1 MAWSTAFEKLM
12 PATVQVAALTGLSTD
27 GYGTPTYGSAS
38 THKARVVGKQHLIRT
53 FDGVEETARTMVW
66 VASTSTFAPSAQFT
80 LPDGTTPELLAVTA
94 YPDSDGTHHVRLS
107 FA

>member
-38 THKARVVGKQHLIRT
+38 THKARVVGKQHLVRT
-53 FDGVEETARTMVW
+53 FAGVEETARTMVW

-94 YPDSDGTHHVRLS
+94 YPDSDGTHHVQLS

>member
-12 PATVQVAALTGLSTD
+12 PATVQVASLAGLSTD

-38 THKARVVGKQHLIRT
+38 TYKARVVGKQHLVRT
-53 FDGVEETARTMVW
+53 FAGVEETARTMVW
-66 VASTSTFAPSAQFT
+66 VASTSTFAPSARFT

-94 YPDSDGTHHVRLS
+94 VPDSDGIHHVKLS

>member
-38 THKARVVGKQHLIRT
+38 THKARVVGKQHLVRT
-53 FDGVEETARTMVW
+53 FAGVEETARTMVW